1 MLLGV
6 KQDLALL
13 EDEKKKAGS
22 LRKREERSGK
32 PSWGAR
38 GEGAQ
43 AVRGEPERGNEAGAG
58 DRFSR
63 CLR

>member
-6 KQDLALL
+6 KQDLVLL

-22 LRKREERSGK
+22 LRQGEERSGK
-32 PSWGAR
+32 PSRGAR

-43 AVRGEPERGNEAGAG
+43 EW
-58 DRFSR
+58 
-63 CLR
+63 L